1 MDLIP
6 QVHEVYS
13 FGNGIQI
20 LLSLANLLSLSHVL
34 AKKINEKNPLVD
46 CNQSFVV
53 TSNEYSRFYHK
64 KLWIKEVG

>member
-6 QVHEVYS
+6 WVHEVYS

-34 AKKINEKNPLVD
+34 VKKRNEKDPLVD
-46 CNQSFVV
+46 CNQ
-53 TSNEYSRFYHK
+53 
-64 KLWIKEVG
+64 